1 MPESRSHYQ
10 LSFTAKQA
18 MTFFVVCLVAL
29 GLSFFF
35 GLMTGLSGRAP
46 GPPRAAEAATAPTPA
61 PERSAERDGAPAA
74 ASPSRTRLAAEIA
87 PDTSAPAEAPT
98 APAVLQAFEDRG
110 PSEPT
115 PAPGK
120 RAPAA
125 PGPGTSVLWIQV
137 ASLASR
143 GEAESLAGRLSR
155 RGHRAQ
161 IAEAQTP
168 RGRVFRVRVGPFRS
182 EPEAARAAEK
192 LRQAEK
198 ISQTWIVREEH

>member
-1 MPESRSHYQ
+1 M
-10 LSFTAKQA
+10 A
-18 MTFFVVCLVAL
+18 FFVVCLLAL

-35 GLMTGLSGRAP
+35 GLMTGLSGRPP
-46 GPPRAAEAATAPTPA
+46 GPPRTAEAAAAPTPGPQPA
-61 PERSAERDGAPAA
+61 AERDGTPA
-74 ASPSRTRLAAEIA
+74 ASPSQTRLAAEIA
-87 PDTSAPAEAPT
+87 PDTAAPAEEPT

-110 PSEPT
+110 SSEPT
-115 PAPGK
+115 PAPAAAR

-125 PGPGTSVLWIQV
+125 AAPGAPGIWIQV

-143 GEAESLAGRLSR
+143 GEAEALAGRLSR

-168 RGRVFRVRVGPFRS
+168 RGRVFRVRVGPYRT
-182 EPEAARAAEK
+182 EQEATRAAER

-198 ISQTWIVREEH
+198 IPQTWIVREEH

>member
-1 MPESRSHYQ
+1 M
-10 LSFTAKQA
+10 A
-18 MTFFVVCLVAL
+18 FFVVCLLAL

-46 GPPRAAEAATAPTPA
+46 GPPRAAEAAAAPTAA
-61 PERSAERDGAPAA
+61 PEQAAERAGTPAA
-74 ASPSRTRLAAEIA
+74 AGPSRTRLAPETA
-87 PDTSAPAEAPT
+87 PEAAVPAEAPT
-98 APAVLQAFEDRG
+98 PPAVLQAFEDRG

-115 PAPGK
+115 PAAAPG
-120 RAPAA
+120 RRAPAAAAPAA
-125 PGPGTSVLWIQV
+125 PGIWIQV

-155 RGHRAQ
+155 RGHHAQ
-161 IAEAQTP
+161 IAEAQTS
-168 RGRVFRVRVGPFRS
+168 RGRVFRVRVGPYRT
-182 EPEAARAAEK
+182 EPEATRAAER